1 MACCNKILS
10 NFSIFR
16 LLINDKDDVSKLFGE
31 MTFKNYDRKLVNDQ
45 NTYDSDYSD
54 DSSEDDML
62 FDNGKS

>member
-1 MACCNKILS
+1 MACNKILS